1 MSTPSERNT
10 TRLLDRADSEV
21 RSKTDALLPLVYE
34 ELKGLADFYL
44 RAEGPAHTLQATAL
58 VHEAYL
64 RLAKD
69 TNACWKNKA
78 HFVSAAASA
87 IRRILIEHSR
97 RRRRIKRGGDGHRV
111 IFDETLLVTEA
122 PDADLLALDEALSHL
137 TEIDSQKARMVELRF
152 FGGLT
157 VDEAAEIL
165 GISPRTAAR
174 EWRFAKAWLR
184 REVLQ
189 GDTCYD

>member
-10 TRLLDRADSEV
+10 INILDRAN
-21 RSKTDALLPLVYE
+21 SKDRCATDALLPLVYE
-34 ELKGLADFYL
+34 ELKRLADFYL

-64 RLAKD
+64 RLARD
-69 TNACWKNKA
+69 RDACWKNKA
-78 HFVSAAASA
+78 HFVSAAAVA

-97 RRRRIKRGGDGHRV
+97 RRRRTKRGGDGSRV
-111 IFDETLLVTEA
+111 LLEETLIVTETQ
-122 PDADLLALDEALSHL
+122 DADLLALDEALSQL
-137 TEIDSQKARMVELRF
+137 SMIDPQKARIVELRF

-157 VDEAAEIL
+157 VDGTAETL
-165 GISPRTAAR
+165 GISSRTAAR

-189 GDTCYD
+189 GETCHD